1 MFKDLPIKNDS
12 IMTCPCPCHWLPPQD
27 DRVDLGFT
35 RFICVHNPL
44 AWNKRQKKQH
54 WDMMLN
60 LFMNIL
66 EICKQQGVAKI
77 I

>member
-44 AWNKRQKKQH
+44 AWNKRQKKTTLGYDAEPFYEH
-54 WDMMLN
+54 SRDM
-60 LFMNIL
+60 
-66 EICKQQGVAKI
+66 QATRSS
-77 I
+77 